1 MLNDFLQSYL
11 LLAFGCGVT
20 FTAAAFL
27 AHRDSTWRTRL
38 RYTGGGLLLAAV
50 LGAVALI
57 VGPPGGEDTV
67 VEPDHLVPENYP
79 EHELLAVLQMSW
91 DSELNAD
98 WPISDLAARISEI
111 AYLPPPEAEV
121 QYKSLG
127 FTAVGVVLSDSMVG
141 YVATID
147 DFAVVA
153 FRGTDDIPDWIQNLK
168 IDYVQTPH
176 GGVHRGF
183 YESFQALKH
192 QVRER
197 LKQSNSTKVWITGHS
212 LGGALAVICAEDLV
226 ASSDVEVCGLVTF
239 GQPMV
244 GKRDFAKHMEQMMP
258 SKFAHFV
265 NASDAVPRI
274 PPGYKHCGS
283 LVWFTDDAVR
293 RSYRQRLMSAP
304 GSGSLPPFYSN
315 EEEGEDDIEPMS
327 RAEFR
332 ALQED
337 LKDEEEEPT
346 TGPDGMPLMMG
357 TLPLLDDHAMAI
369 YIEKIRT
376 LLGIQA
382 SSSE

>member
-1 MLNDFLQSYL
+1 MLNDFLQSHL
-11 LLAFGCGVT
+11 LLAIGCGVI
-20 FTAAAFL
+20 FTAAAFV
-27 AHRDSTWRTRL
+27 AHRDSPWRTRL
-38 RYTGGGLLLAAV
+38 RYTGGGLLLAAA
-50 LGAVALI
+50 LGAVAVI
-57 VGPPGGEDTV
+57 VGPPGGEDTLI
-67 VEPDHLVPENYP
+67 EPDHTVPDNYS
-79 EHELLAVLQMSW
+79 ERELLAVLQMPW

-121 QYKSLG
+121 QYKALG
-127 FTAVGVVLSDSMVG
+127 FTAIGVAVSDSMVG

-183 YESFQALKH
+183 YESFQRLKH

-226 ASSDVEVCGLVTF
+226 VNSDVEVCGLVTF

-244 GKRDFAKHMEQMMP
+244 GKRDFAKHMEQSLP
-258 SKFAHFV
+258 SRFAHYV
-265 NASDAVPRI
+265 NDSDAVPRI
-274 PPGYKHCGS
+274 PPGYNHCGS
-283 LVWFTDDAVR
+283 LVWFTGDVIR

-304 GSGSLPPFYSN
+304 RNGSVPPFGSN
-315 EEEGEDDIEPMS
+315 EEESEDDIEPMS
-327 RAEFR
+327 LAEFR

-337 LKDEEEEPT
+337 LKEEEREPT

-357 TLPLLDDHAMAI
+357 TLTLLDDHAMAI
-369 YIEKIRT
+369 YVEKIKT
-376 LLGIQA
+376 LLGIRA
-382 SSSE
+382 TSSE